1 MPRKIIGLMG
11 AIGSGKDTI
20 ADFLTAHHGFRRLAF
35 AKKVKDVASI
45 VFGWDRELLEGRTP
59 ESREWREQIDPY
71 WGIRPRTALQKI
83 GTEMFR
89 EHICDDVWI
98 KGTLQEIQA
107 TDDDVVITDCRFENE
122 IEAIKAA
129 GGTILFVQR
138 GDAPSWSNEAAGGC
152 AYDPASGIHVTDW
165 NTYALRALADGFIDN
180 SDSLENLY
188 NNVNRI
194 ITNWPT

>member
-20 ADFLTAHHGFRRLAF
+20 ADFLTTRGFRRLAF
-35 AKKVKDVASI
+35 AKKVKDVAAI
-45 VFGWDRELLEGRTP
+45 VFGWDRELLEGRTQ
-59 ESREWREQIDPY
+59 ESREWRECVDPF
-71 WGIRPRTALQKI
+71 WGIRPRAALQKI

-98 KGTLQEIQA
+98 KGVVQEIQA
-107 TDDDVVITDCRFENE
+107 TEDDVVVTDCRFENE

-138 GDAPSWSNEAAGGC
+138 DEPPAWAEGAASGS
-152 AYDPASGIHVTDW
+152 AYDPGSGIHVTDW
-165 NTYALRALADGFIDN
+165 NTYVLRSLADTTVDN
-180 SDSLENLY
+180 SGSLEDLY
-188 NNVNRI
+188 NNVDRI
-194 ITNWPT
+194 LSEWNT

>member
-20 ADFLTAHHGFRRLAF
+20 ADFLTTRNFRRLAF
-35 AKKVKDVASI
+35 AKKVKDAAAA

-59 ESREWREQIDPY
+59 ESREWRETVDPY
-71 WGIRPRTALQKI
+71 WGISPRTALQKI

-98 KGTLQEIQA
+98 KGVLQEIQA
-107 TDDDVVITDCRFENE
+107 TTDDVVITDCRFENE
-122 IEAIKAA
+122 IQALKAA

-138 GDAPSWSNEAAGGC
+138 GEEPAWAAAAAAG
-152 AYDPASGIHVTDW
+152 AAFDPDGGIHITDW
-165 NTYALRALADGFIDN
+165 NIYALRNMADAIIDN
-180 SDSLENLY
+180 SGSITDLY
-188 NNVNRI
+188 NNVDAFLSV
-194 ITNWPT
+194 